1 MEKGLEGLSGAYE
14 EEHRRQLALMEE
26 KISKRSAKVAETLE
40 QKRKADEERANA
52 AALAKKRDD
61 EIVRELRQKRAN
73 LLNTIVQGQKL
84 QMKGCYSRPVQT
96 FNRHLHEEA
105 MRNEQQIA
113 VILRQQ

>member
-1 MEKGLEGLSGAYE
+1 MSGAYE